1 MLDHRHTL
9 FDVKEDLFGGFDV
22 VWVFS
27 SATAI
32 VTQPRPRRATV
43 LPRANHTSIAFTDNS
58 GRVQARDHVNE
69 PLAIARESLEGLPCH
84 QWVVFYYTPTMP
96 YSHLRANSARVKGS
110 MTLVKNS
117 SDDLTNLT
125 AVYVSIV
132 RREDGRYGGA
142 PHLSRNSKAIL
153 TSMGRKRPHSLFLEK
168 T

>member
-1 MLDHRHTL
+1 MLY
-9 FDVKEDLFGGFDV
+9 E
-22 VWVFS
+22 
-27 SATAI
+27 I
-32 VTQPRPRRATV
+32 RRAQETPEDRRISETAMQNT
-43 LPRANHTSIAFTDNS
+43 LL
-58 GRVQARDHVNE
+58 VN
-69 PLAIARESLEGLPCH
+69 LEGLPCH
-84 QWVVFYYTPTMP
+84 PWVVFYYTPVMP
-96 YSHLRANSARVKGS
+96 CSHLRAVYARVKGS